1 MPSKKGRS
9 VSNSGRSHAQKDSLH
24 PYWQSQVFQPRLHLE
39 IKNALIWRE
48 SMAKT
53 YPNLINGKMVET
65 SDTLDVVNPATEEV
79 IGLVPACGAAE
90 LDSAVAA
97 ARAAFGP
104 WSKTPIEDRRNY
116 IRGVAKAISDNS
128 DELFRLLTSEQG
140 KPHEQA
146 KQEIMGAAY
155 MTATQADLDLDD
167 EMVQDDE
174 KESIRTRRVPVGVV
188 GGIVPWNFPVSM
200 AVQKIVPAMLSGC
213 TIILKPSPFTPLT
226 TLRIAELIADVV
238 PAGVVNIITGEDSL
252 GPLITSHP
260 DIDKITFTGSTATG
274 KKIMEGASADLK
286 RITLELGG
294 NDASIVMPDAD
305 PKKVAEQLFW
315 SSFMNAG
322 QICIAAKRV
331 YIHEDIYD
339 ELSAAIA
346 EYAKNVKVGDG
357 SEQGTGVGPIQNK
370 KQYERVLELIED
382 AKDKGYKFLTGGDTD
397 PSGTGYFVP
406 LTILD
411 NPPEDARIVAE
422 EQFGPVMPLM
432 KFSTEEEV
440 IERANNSDY
449 GLAGAV
455 WTGDADKGV
464 EIAEQLETGTV
475 WINQFLKLTPHTP
488 FAGHKQSGF
497 GAEYGKEG
505 LLEFTYPQVIMVNKA
520 NTPA

>member
-1 MPSKKGRS
+1 MVTQYK
-9 VSNSGRSHAQKDSLH
+9 
-24 PYWQSQVFQPRLHLE
+24 
-39 IKNALIWRE
+39 
-48 SMAKT
+48 
-53 YPNLINGKMVET
+53 NLINGEMIET
-65 SDTLDVVNPATEEV
+65 SEWLDVLNPATEEV
-79 IGLVPACGAAE
+79 IGQVPKCGADE
-90 LDSAVAA
+90 LDKAVAA
-97 ARAAFGP
+97 ARAAFKT
-104 WSKTPIEDRRNY
+104 WSKTPIEERRAA
-116 IRGVAKAISDNS
+116 IMAISGAIKENAE
-128 DELFRLLTSEQG
+128 ELYRLLTSEQG

-146 KQEIMGAAY
+146 KGEIFGAAGIS
-155 MTATQADLDLDD
+155 AAQSSLEL
-167 EMVQDDE
+167 EEEIVQDDE
-174 KESIRTRRVPVGVV
+174 TRLMRSRRVPVGVV
-188 GGIVPWNFPVSM
+188 GGIVPWNFPVMM
-200 AVQKIVPAMLSGC
+200 AIQKIVPAMLSGC

-226 TLRIAELIADVV
+226 TLRIAELIADKV
-238 PAGVVNIITGEDSL
+238 PAGVVNIITGEDDL
-252 GPLITSHP
+252 GPMITAHP

-315 SSFMNAG
+315 SSFSNAG

-339 ELSAAIA
+339 ELSQAIA
-346 EYAKNVKVGDG
+346 DYAAQVKVGDG

-370 KQYERVLELIED
+370 KQYERVLELIQD
-382 AKDKGYKFLTGGDTD
+382 AKDNGYKFLLGGDTD

-432 KFSTEEEV
+432 KFSSEEEV
-440 IERANNSDY
+440 IERANNSEY

-455 WTGDADKGV
+455 WTANPDKGV

-475 WINQFLKLTPHTP
+475 WVNEFLHLSP
-488 FAGHKQSGF
+488 FAPFGGHKQSGF

-505 LLEFTYPQVIMVNKA
+505 LKEFTYPQVITVKKDNV
-520 NTPA
+520 PA

>member
-1 MPSKKGRS
+1 
-9 VSNSGRSHAQKDSLH
+9 
-24 PYWQSQVFQPRLHLE
+24 
-39 IKNALIWRE
+39 
-48 SMAKT
+48 MATQYK
-53 YPNLINGKMVET
+53 NLIDGKMVGT
-65 SDTLDVVNPATEEV
+65 DKTLEVVNPATEEV
-79 IGLVPACGAAE
+79 IGLVPACGKDE
-90 LDSAVAA
+90 LDQAVAA
-97 ARAAFGP
+97 ARRAFKT
-104 WSKTPIEDRRNY
+104 WSKTPMDERREA
-116 IRGVAKAISDNS
+116 IKAIAGALNDNS
-128 DELFRLLTSEQG
+128 EELYRLLTAEQG
-140 KPHEQA
+140 KPHQQA
-146 KQEIMGAAY
+146 KGEIMGAAY
-155 MTATQADLDLDD
+155 MAATQAALDLED

-174 KESIRTRRVPVGVV
+174 NESIRTRRVPVGVV

-200 AVQKIVPAMLSGC
+200 AIQKIVPAMLSGC
-213 TIILKPSPFTPLT
+213 TIVLKPSPFTPLT
-226 TLRIAELIADVV
+226 TLKLAELIADKV
-238 PAGVVNIITGEDSL
+238 PAGVVNIITGEDTL
-252 GPLITSHP
+252 GPLITEHA

-274 KKIMEGASADLK
+274 KKIMEGAAGDLK

-305 PKKVAEQLFW
+305 VEKVAEQLFW
-315 SSFMNAG
+315 ASFMNAG

-346 EYAKNVKVGDG
+346 KYAKGVTVGDG
-357 SEQGTGVGPIQNK
+357 SQQGTGVGPIQNK
-370 KQYERVLELIED
+370 KQYERVLELIQD
-382 AKDKGYKFLTGGDTD
+382 AKDNGYKFLTGGDTD

-432 KFSTEEEV
+432 KFSTEDEV
-440 IERANNSDY
+440 IERANNSEY

-455 WTGDADKGV
+455 WTKDEENGV
-464 EIAEQLETGTV
+464 KIAEQLETGTV

-505 LLEFTYPQVIMVNKA
+505 LLEFTYPQVIMLKKNAAV
-520 NTPA
+520 